1 MVLFAQWFYIG
12 HSSSQSLIYLLGSAV
27 VFNVYFTETRSNS
40 CMFIS
45 VISTP
50 VQSSFNSLQGD
61 ISQQMETVMNGVS
74 SQKEKMTELE
84 RRIQKVNMYLYGQ
97 EYSRLMRLR
106 RFCLPISVT
115 DYWLEYFYHLE
126 RGGHSWV
133 WFESTKAKEQS
144 GLSERRSEERT

>member
-1 MVLFAQWFYIG
+1 MISVKKAMRRCDLKPVDGALCPVILYLTFLFPKSYI
-12 HSSSQSLIYLLGSAV
+12 LVRFCYC
-27 VFNVYFTETRSNS
+27 FN

-84 RRIQKVNMYLYGQ
+84 RRIEKVNMYLCGQ

-106 RFCLPISVT
+106 RFCLPINVT
-115 DYWLEYFYHLE
+115 DY
-126 RGGHSWV
+126 
-133 WFESTKAKEQS
+133 
-144 GLSERRSEERT
+144 